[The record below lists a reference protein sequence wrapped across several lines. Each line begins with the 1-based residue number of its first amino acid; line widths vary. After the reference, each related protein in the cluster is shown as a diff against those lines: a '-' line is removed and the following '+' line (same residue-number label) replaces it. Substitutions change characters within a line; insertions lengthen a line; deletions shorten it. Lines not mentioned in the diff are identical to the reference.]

1 MTEEKKRAHAIISG
15 RVQGV
20 FYRSET
26 RKAAG
31 RQGVA
36 GWVKNKID
44 GTVEAV
50 FEGPE
55 NDVATMLEWCK
66 TGSPMAAVENVDV
79 SWEDYTG
86 EFKGFDVRYE

>member
-26 RKAAG
+26 QKAAS
-31 RQGVA
+31 RHNVS
-36 GWVKNKID
+36 GWVKNKRD

-55 NDVATMLEWCK
+55 NDVSRMLEWCK
-66 TGSPMAAVENVDV
+66 TGSPQASVENVDV
-79 SWEDYTG
+79 TWEEPTG
-86 EFKGFDVRYE
+86 EFSGFNVRY

>member
-26 RKAAG
+26 QKAA
-31 RQGVA
+31 QQHGVA
-36 GWVKNKID
+36 GWVKNRSD

-50 FEGPE
+50 FEGAE
-55 NDVATMLEWCK
+55 NDVAGMLEWCK
-66 TGSPMAAVENVDV
+66 TGSPQARVENVDV
-79 SWEDYTG
+79 TWEEPTG
-86 EFKGFDVRYE
+86 EFSGFNVRH